1 MSSIKCPKCGFD
13 SVSNANFC
21 FNCGMALKNPMPPIE
36 YAKEK
41 KSQFEI
47 DSVEG
52 GNIIEET
59 STSQIIIDQEPLNEV
74 KVVEENLSSE
84 MEDDQLKG
92 DTECDAEEENKTD
105 EVQLPSE
112 ETKIDEE
119 VAGEES
125 MVNECAEK
133 THKIL
138 GIPEWAFY
146 SSLLIIG
153 VVVVIGIK
161 VHNEPQ
167 WLENIFTINSVKSD
181 SIVEKNNEQDTVS
194 IQKIEAINDSV
205 ANIKNADIDT
215 APIKQDT
222 ALVLP
227 SMSGR
232 ETDTAYHVVITTIKD
247 EEKAKKIAKESSY
260 KDAYVISQ
268 DGKYRIAVFR
278 SLKKEEA
285 QIYMDSI
292 IKKDHPD
299 AWLFRGVV
307 K

>member
-21 FNCGMALKNPMPPIE
+21 FNCGTALKNPMPPIE

-47 DSVEG
+47 DSVEDD
-52 GNIIEET
+52 NAIDET
-59 STSQIIIDQEPLNEV
+59 PISQIIIDQEPLNEV

-84 MEDDQLKG
+84 MEDDHLK
-92 DTECDAEEENKTD
+92 DNTECIAEEENEAD

-112 ETKIDEE
+112 ETKINEE
-119 VAGEES
+119 VIEEES
-125 MVNECAEK
+125 LENEQTEK

-153 VVVVIGIK
+153 VVAVIGIK
-161 VHNEPQ
+161 IHNEPQ
-167 WLENIFTINSVKSD
+167 WLENIFTLNRVTTD
-181 SIVEKNNEQDTVS
+181 SIVERNNEVDTVA
-194 IQKIEAINDSV
+194 IQEIEAINDSV
-205 ANIKNADIDT
+205 ANIKNVDIDT
-215 APIKQDT
+215 IPVKQDT
-222 ALVLP
+222 LLVMP
-227 SMSGR
+227 NMSGS

>member
-21 FNCGMALKNPMPPIE
+21 FNCGTALKNPMPPIE

-47 DSVEG
+47 DSVEDD
-52 GNIIEET
+52 NAIDET
-59 STSQIIIDQEPLNEV
+59 PISQIIIDQEPLNEV

-84 MEDDQLKG
+84 MEDDHLK
-92 DTECDAEEENKTD
+92 DNTECIAEEENEAD

-112 ETKIDEE
+112 ETKINEE
-119 VAGEES
+119 VTEEES
-125 MVNECAEK
+125 LENEQTEK

-153 VVVVIGIK
+153 VVAVIGIK
-161 VHNEPQ
+161 IHNEPQ
-167 WLENIFTINSVKSD
+167 WLENIFTLNRVTTD
-181 SIVEKNNEQDTVS
+181 SIVERNNEVDTVA
-194 IQKIEAINDSV
+194 IQEIEAINDSV
-205 ANIKNADIDT
+205 ANIKNVDIDT
-215 APIKQDT
+215 IPVKQDT
-222 ALVLP
+222 LLVMP
-227 SMSGR
+227 NMSGS

>member
-13 SVSNANFC
+13 SISNANFC

-47 DSVEG
+47 DSVEDD
-52 GNIIEET
+52 NAIDET
-59 STSQIIIDQEPLNEV
+59 PISQIIIDQEPLNEV

-84 MEDDQLKG
+84 MEDDHLK
-92 DTECDAEEENKTD
+92 DNTECIAEEENEAD

-112 ETKIDEE
+112 ETKINEE
-119 VAGEES
+119 VTEEES
-125 MVNECAEK
+125 LENEQTEK
-133 THKIL
+133 TYKIF

-153 VVVVIGIK
+153 VVAVIGIK
-161 VHNEPQ
+161 IHNEPQ
-167 WLENIFTINSVKSD
+167 WLENIFTLNRVTTD
-181 SIVEKNNEQDTVS
+181 SIVERNKEVDTVA
-194 IQKIEAINDSV
+194 IQEIEAINDSV
-205 ANIKNADIDT
+205 ANIKNVDIDT
-215 APIKQDT
+215 ITVKQDT